1 MNHYKKTQFLSSLQ
15 PDSGEGRDKQMPLR
29 RWSQTISKKLCI
41 ALILGLTA
49 TACESTPPLSD
60 TATPSDTDTPSDTA
74 TLSDTDTSSNQA
86 NGLKIG
92 TLLPITGD
100 LAQYG
105 SPMQD
110 AASLLTD
117 TVNACG
123 GVLGQAVELISEDN
137 QTEPSAGASAM
148 TKLAEVDQVAGVVG
162 AAASSVSSASV
173 DIAVRNQVVQISPA
187 STSPVF
193 TDRAKAGE
201 FEGFWFRTAP
211 PDTFQGG
218 ALAQLAQDRGFETI
232 SVLAINND
240 YGNGLLEAFASAH
253 TALGGSV
260 ANGDDPTLY
269 SPEATTFDSE
279 VTDAFS
285 PDADAVMIVA
295 YPETGSLI
303 LKAAFELGLLDGD
316 TQIILTDGMK
326 NDSVADLVGQT
337 SDGTYIVS
345 GVIGTA
351 PSAGGPALETFTG
364 LYKDAFGNREPEV
377 FDPNTWDAAAV
388 LVLAA
393 EAAQSNEGAAIKASV
408 VDVANAPGTE
418 VTDVCEGLALVRE
431 GEEINYQGA
440 SGTIEFD
447 AQGDVVGRYDIWT
460 ITKDGA
466 VEVIETV
473 DVGG

>member
-1 MNHYKKTQFLSSLQ
+1 MR
-15 PDSGEGRDKQMPLR
+15 P
-29 RWSQTISKKLCI
+29 KLCCAI
-41 ALILGLTA
+41 ALALTT
-49 TACESTPPLSD
+49 TACQSG
-60 TATPSDTDTPSDTA
+60 
-74 TLSDTDTSSNQA
+74 SSGSSGA
-86 NGLKIG
+86 ADGLKIG
-92 TLLPITGD
+92 SLLPITGD

-105 SPMQD
+105 GPMQD

-117 TVNACG
+117 MVNDCG
-123 GVLGQAVELISEDN
+123 GVLGQPVELISEDN

-148 TKLAEVDQVAGVVG
+148 TKLAEVDKVAGVVG

-193 TDRAKAGE
+193 TDRAKAGD

-218 ALAQLAQDRGFETI
+218 ALAQLAQDRGFKTV

-240 YGNGLLEAFASAH
+240 YGNGLVESFANAYG
-253 TALGGSV
+253 ALGGTV
-260 ANGDDPTLY
+260 ANEDSPTLY
-269 SPEATTFDSE
+269 SPESTTFESE
-279 VTDAFS
+279 VAAAFS
-285 PDADAVMIVA
+285 GNPDAVMLVA

-303 LKAAFELGLLDGD
+303 LKAAFEQGLLDGK
-316 TQIILTDGMK
+316 TQLILTDGMK
-326 NDSVADLVGQT
+326 DDSVAELVGKT
-337 SDGTYIVS
+337 PDGSYIVS

-351 PSAGGPALETFTG
+351 PSAGGPALESFTG
-364 LYKDAFGNREPEV
+364 LYKSAFGDRDPGV

-393 EAAQSNEGAAIKASV
+393 EAAQSTDGEVIQASV
-408 VDVANAPGTE
+408 TSVANAPGTE
-418 VTDVCEGLALVRE
+418 VTDVCEGLALVRD
-431 GEEINYQGA
+431 GQDINYQGA

-460 ITKDGA
+460 ITDGGG